1 MELLLVNRRLNTFT
15 DGTITNEFQT
25 TVHEMFIEPLSRP
38 DQIQSGD
45 SVAMLVC
52 VCRCVL
58 ACYQ

>member
-1 MELLLVNRRLNTFT
+1 MN
-15 DGTITNEFQT
+15 FQT
-25 TVHEMFIEPLSRP
+25 TVHEMFVVALSEPN
-38 DQIQSGD
+38 QIQSED